1 MPFIDARFST
11 PIDKAKEE
19 VIKSRLGE
27 AITLIGKSEAYL
39 MVQIAGDCNLYFK
52 GNKESDSAFFEVKLL
67 GKSTK
72 SNYEKLTGALCEIAN
87 EELSIPTNRVYVKF
101 EEVEYWGYDSF
112 MF

>member
-11 PIDKAKEE
+11 PVDGEKE
-19 VIKSRLGE
+19 VSIKKKLGE

-39 MVQIAGDCNLYFK
+39 MVQIQSDCKLYFK
-52 GNKESDSAFFEVKLL
+52 GNNDEESAFFEVKLL

-72 SNYEKLTGALCEIAN
+72 ANYEKLTAALCEIAS

>member
-11 PIDKAKEE
+11 PVDKIKEE
-19 VIKSRLGE
+19 AIKSRLGQ
-27 AITLIGKSEAYL
+27 AISLIGKSEAYL
-39 MVQIAGDCNLYFK
+39 MVQIQDNCKLYFK
-52 GNKESDSAFFEVKLL
+52 GNKDEDCAYFEVKLL

-72 SNYEKLTGALCEIAN
+72 ANYETLTKALCEIAS

-101 EEVEYWGYDSF
+101 EEVEYWGFASC

>member
-11 PIDKAKEE
+11 PVEKEKEE
-19 VIKSRLGE
+19 IIKRKLSE

-39 MVQIAGDCNLYFK
+39 MVQIQDNCKMYFK
-52 GNKESDSAFFEVKLL
+52 GNNDADSAFFEVKLL

-72 SNYEKLTGALCEIAN
+72 ANYTALTAALCEIAKS
-87 EELSIPTNRVYVKF
+87 ELNIPTNRVYVKF
-101 EEVEYWGYDSF
+101 EECEFWGYDSM

>member
-11 PIDKAKEE
+11 PVTKEKE
-19 VIKSRLGE
+19 LNIKKKLGE

-39 MVQIAGDCNLYFK
+39 MVQIQENCKLYFK
-52 GNKESDSAFFEVKLL
+52 GNDDDNSAFFEVKLL

-72 SNYEKLTGALCEIAN
+72 ANYEKLTAALCDLAYA
-87 EELSIPTNRVYVKF
+87 ELAIPANRVYVKF

-112 MF
+112 VF